1 MAARTGTSRRWA
13 AAAALAVAVV
23 LGLTGCGAPSWN
35 YVTNK
40 EERTYAKVPVA
51 WRDVS
56 DGIPPSTA
64 VFGLDP
70 STVSWVRAYDADA
83 APSIVHA
90 TGIAAPAAPTM
101 VVIVFSM
108 PQQARGVVGLD
119 FLRDI
124 VFPVSDRS
132 RMQLAMQPG
141 SALSDFKL
149 YGDTTLTPGN
159 GLRGVRSIFGYRING
174 GPPQVIDQT
183 AYTNDDASKV
193 YLITVRCA
201 LDCFKQNSAQID
213 DVASSFTVR
222 EKL

>member
-1 MAARTGTSRRWA
+1 MAARTGMSRRWA
-13 AAAALAVAVV
+13 ATAALAVIVV

-56 DGIPPSTA
+56 DGISATGS

-70 STVSWVRAYDADA
+70 STVSWVRAYDADT
-83 APSIVHA
+83 APSIQHP
-90 TGIAAPAAPTM
+90 TGVAAPAAPTM
-101 VVIVFSM
+101 VVIVFTM
-108 PQQARGVVGLD
+108 PQQTRGSISLD
-119 FLRDI
+119 SLRDI
-124 VFPVSDRS
+124 VFPVSQQS
-132 RMQLAMQPG
+132 RAMQAMQPA
-141 SALSDFKL
+141 SNLSDFKL
-149 YGDTTLTPGN
+149 YLDKTLTPGD
-159 GLRGVRSIFGYRING
+159 GLRGVRSVFGYRISG

-193 YLITVRCA
+193 YLITVRCS
-201 LDCFKQNSAQID
+201 LECFAANSAQID